1 MVFPEFGISGI
12 ASRAALATESTIIN
26 VDEVGAVLAT
36 AATDQKEK
44 TMEARMIV
52 ATGAALGVL
61 GPLGAPGSPA
71 VAKEQPRNCA
81 VNLDIRVLH
90 CADTEAQALR
100 AVGTTQASVVIA
112 RTYDGTG
119 FSGAQLAWAQ
129 SGNCTP
135 EYDAELQW
143 DDLRT
148 TSGGNWINRITSV
161 RTYNQCDVK
170 FFDGINFTGAQ
181 SVWIDEASNLA
192 TIGDGWNNG
201 AGSIKFS

>member
-1 MVFPEFGISGI
+1 MID
-12 ASRAALATESTIIN
+12 N
-26 VDEVGAVLAT
+26 NQYDEVGAVLVT
-36 AATDQKEK
+36 AAANLKEK
-44 TMEARMIV
+44 TVDARTIV
-52 ATGAALGVL
+52 ATGAVLGVL
-61 GPLGAPGSPA
+61 GLLGAPGSPA

-81 VNLDIRVLH
+81 VNVDTRVLR
-90 CADTEAQALR
+90 CADTEAHALR
-100 AVGTTQASVVIA
+100 AVGATQASVVIA

-119 FSGAQLAWAQ
+119 FSGALLTWAQ
-129 SGNCTP
+129 SGSCTP

-148 TSGGNWINRITSV
+148 TSGGNWNNRITSV

-192 TIGDGWNNG
+192 TIGDGWNNR

>member
-1 MVFPEFGISGI
+1 MLVAAAANLKEKTVDARTIV
-12 ASRAALATESTIIN
+12 AS
-26 VDEVGAVLAT
+26 GAVL
-36 AATDQKEK
+36 
-44 TMEARMIV
+44 
-52 ATGAALGVL
+52 GVL
-61 GPLGAPGSPA
+61 VLLGAPGSPA

-81 VNLDIRVLH
+81 VNVDTRVLR

-100 AVGTTQASVVIA
+100 AVGATQASVVIA

-129 SGNCTP
+129 NGNCTP
-135 EYDAELQW
+135 EYDVELQW

-148 TSGGNWINRITSV
+148 TSGGNWNNRITSV

-192 TIGDGWNNG
+192 TIGDGWNNR

>member
-1 MVFPEFGISGI
+1 M
-12 ASRAALATESTIIN
+12 
-26 VDEVGAVLAT
+26 GAVLA
-36 AATDQKEK
+36 AATANQKEK
-44 TMEARMIV
+44 TVNARMIV
-52 ATGAALGVL
+52 AAGAVLGVL
-61 GPLGAPGSPA
+61 GLLGAPGSPA

-81 VNLDIRVLH
+81 VNLDTRVLH

-100 AVGTTQASVVIA
+100 AVGATQASIVIA

-119 FSGAQLAWAQ
+119 FGGAQLAWAQ
-129 SGNCTP
+129 SSSCSP

-148 TSGGNWINRITSV
+148 TSGGNWNNRITSV

-170 FFDGINFTGAQ
+170 FFDGIDFTGAQ

-192 TIGDGWNNG
+192 NIGDGWNNR